1 MCFSHTLRSLT
12 WSQRSLSHTIKLIKL
27 QTNLKCSYFH
37 TPSSCPSGGV
47 RISSILE
54 KSCLIACWM
63 YWNILLY
70 FASVNGHTHTNDY
83 HACLIL
89 ISEISSVNHAWMSLN
104 HLVLIKKMSVNKIQ
118 ASALLFSIKITVLQI
133 GIIIRKT
140 DFLTFID
147 PTHNELC

>member
-1 MCFSHTLRSLT
+1 
-12 WSQRSLSHTIKLIKL
+12 
-27 QTNLKCSYFH
+27 
-37 TPSSCPSGGV
+37 
-47 RISSILE
+47 
-54 KSCLIACWM
+54 
-63 YWNILLY
+63 
-70 FASVNGHTHTNDY
+70 
-83 HACLIL
+83 
-89 ISEISSVNHAWMSLN
+89 MSLN